1 MILTSV
7 FVPIEAMIYILS
19 SLAIGQQRRYI
30 LAIVLAIF
38 LLPFATDALTW
49 GSFLFNIDNSGMH
62 RLRIIRFIPWSEGK
76 FGEY

>member
-1 MILTSV
+1 LLRGRL
-7 FVPIEAMIYILS
+7 PIYILG
-19 SLAIGQQRRYI
+19 SLANGQQRRYI

-49 GSFLFNIDNSGMH
+49 GSFPFNIDNSGVH
-62 RLRIIRFIPWSEGK
+62 RRRIIPFIPWPEGK